1 MQENTNKNQRMTYE
15 ERLKLCRIVQED
27 IESGVWGQ
35 IHGTVTHNEPLLK
48 SLRTNQEN
56 QK

>member
-1 MQENTNKNQRMTYE
+1 MQENIDKNRRMTS
-15 ERLKLCRIVQED
+15 QELLEFCQLMQDD

>member
-15 ERLKLCRIVQED
+15 ERLKLCQIVQED
-27 IESGVWGQ
+27 MESGVWGQ

-48 SLRTNQEN
+48 SLRTNQESE
-56 QK
+56 K